1 MAAAEVPLVNIA
13 PALVLLG
20 GVGLLAA
27 AILLALAIKHRKQGA
42 SAWLS
47 ALTTLTL
54 VLTFDLIVFGSF
66 TRLTDSGLG
75 CPDWPGCYG
84 SATPLGASE
93 EIAAAQASM
102 PTGPVTWTKAWIEM
116 IHRYLAMT
124 VGALILTLAVVGS
137 LKRAALP
144 FSAAW
149 LWATLAWVIVQGL
162 FGKFTVTLKLYPAIV
177 CLHLLG
183 GMFLLALL
191 THQHTRWRPRP
202 LQVGRATRRLM
213 GFAMAALWIQIAL
226 GGWVSTNYAVLA
238 CTGFP
243 QCNGQWWPDMALD
256 HAFEFLRPLG
266 HRSDGSLLS
275 FEALV
280 GIHMVHRLFALVVVT
295 LLSVLAWRVWREH
308 GSRSPRPALAVAGL
322 AAWQVISGLSN
333 VVLGWPLVAALAHSA
348 GAAALVAVTTALW
361 VRARPAR
368 QSLPAAAPVST
379 VARDLKFR

>member
-1 MAAAEVPLVNIA
+1 MSSDNVPLVNIA
-13 PALVLLG
+13 PALVLLA

-27 AILLALAIKHRKQGA
+27 VILFALAIKHREQGA
-42 SAWLS
+42 AAWLS

-84 SATPLGASE
+84 SATPWGASE

-137 LKRAALP
+137 LKRTALP

-149 LWATLAWVIVQGL
+149 LWATLTWVIVQGI

-191 THQHTRWRPRP
+191 THQHTRWRPRVFTISP
-202 LQVGRATRRLM
+202 ATRTLL
-213 GFAMAALWIQIAL
+213 GVSMAALWTQIAL

-243 QCNGQWWPDMALD
+243 QCNGQWWPDMDLSQ
-256 HAFEFLRPLG
+256 AFELLRPLG

-280 GIHMVHRLFALVVVT
+280 GIHMVHRLFALVVVV
-295 LLSVLAWRVWREH
+295 LLSVLAWRIWREH
-308 GSRSPRPALAVAGL
+308 GSQSRRPALAVG
-322 AAWQVISGLSN
+322 
-333 VVLGWPLVAALAHSA
+333 GWRC
-348 GAAALVAVTTALW
+348 G
-361 VRARPAR
+361 RC
-368 QSLPAAAPVST
+368 
-379 VARDLKFR
+379 